1 MSGSMRPIPA
11 PPVSPE
17 SQPFWDAAAAGRLL
31 LKRCEACGEPHYYP
45 RPICPFCG
53 SDRTTWL
60 EASGRGTIYSYSV
73 FRRAP
78 VPYAIAYVTL
88 EEGPTMMTNIV
99 DADLDAIRIGQRVRV
114 RFTPTEGGP
123 PVPTFVPA

>member
-1 MSGSMRPIPA
+1 MSGPQRTIPA
-11 PPVSPE
+11 PPVNTE
-17 SQPFWDAAAAGRLL
+17 TKRFWEAAAAGTLL
-31 LKRCEACGEPHYYP
+31 IKRCEACGEPHYYP

-53 SDRTTWL
+53 SDRTTWV
-60 EASGRGTIYSYSV
+60 ETSGRGTIYSYSV

-99 DADLDAIRIGQRVRV
+99 DADLDGIRIGQRVRV
-114 RFTPTEGGP
+114 RFTPTDGGP
-123 PVPTFVPA
+123 PVPTFAPA

>member
-1 MSGSMRPIPA
+1 MSAAARTIPA

-17 SQPFWDAAAAGRLL
+17 TAPFWEAAASGRLL
-31 LKRCEACGEPHYYP
+31 VKRCEACGELHHYP
-45 RPICPFCG
+45 RAACPFCG
-53 SDRTTWL
+53 SDRTSWQ

-99 DADLDAIRIGQRVRV
+99 DGDLDALRIGQRVRV
-114 RFTPTEGGP
+114 RFTPTDGGP
-123 PVPTFVPA
+123 PVPMFAPA

>member
-1 MSGSMRPIPA
+1 MSGSGRSIPA
-11 PPVSPE
+11 PPVSAE
-17 SQPFWDAAAAGRLL
+17 TKPFWDAAAAGRLL

-45 RPICPFCG
+45 RAICPFCG

-60 EASGRGTIYSYSV
+60 EASGGGAIYSYSV

-88 EEGPTMMTNIV
+88 DEGPTMMTNIV
-99 DADLDAIRIGQRVRV
+99 DADLDALRIGQRVRV

-123 PVPTFVPA
+123 PVPTFAPA

>member
-1 MSGSMRPIPA
+1 MSAAARTIPA

-17 SQPFWDAAAAGRLL
+17 TAPFWEAAASGRLL
-31 LKRCEACGEPHYYP
+31 VKRCEACGELHHYP
-45 RPICPFCG
+45 RVACPFCG
-53 SDRTTWL
+53 SDRTSWQ

-99 DADLDAIRIGQRVRV
+99 DSDLDAIRIGQRVRV
-114 RFTPTEGGP
+114 RFVPTDGGP
-123 PVPTFVPA
+123 PVPMFAPA